1 MGRITAKVTDLVESV
16 VSPMGYEL
24 VGVEYIPQG
33 KHSVLR
39 VFIDSE
45 QGIVLE
51 DCEQVSRQ
59 LSSVLDVEDP
69 IKGQYLLEIS
79 SPGLD
84 RPLFKLADYQ
94 RFNGQQVKLR
104 LHEMQEGRRKL
115 KGRLEKV
122 DGDEIT
128 LSLEDGEQMTV
139 HFDNIEK
146 ANLVPEF

>member
-1 MGRITAKVTDLVESV
+1 
-16 VSPMGYEL
+16 
-24 VGVEYIPQG
+24 
-33 KHSVLR
+33 
-39 VFIDSE
+39 
-45 QGIVLE
+45 
-51 DCEQVSRQ
+51 
-59 LSSVLDVEDP
+59 
-69 IKGQYLLEIS
+69 
-79 SPGLD
+79 
-84 RPLFKLADYQ
+84 LFKLADYQ